1 MRHCGSGRKLAEESS
16 AELAWRARDKGGRGD
31 RVNSPNTRRRSR
43 TKAWLVA
50 LISTVAV
57 LVAAG
62 LSLALTAR
70 TKSIRTEAT
79 CPLSGLPA
87 PKGEVPERPGLAIKV
102 DNYPAAAPAVG
113 PRQGGR
119 RIRRASRRRNHP
131 SRGRIPVPGGKPGW
145 PHPFGSGASGRLNPR
160 PVEQASVRPRG
171 GIPPVLSLI
180 SEADLLDEDLPATGS
195 IVQNPSGRYPP
206 YDTYVSTAAAWALQ
220 PGDTTT
226 PAPIF
231 TYATTHPLGTPVGS
245 IHIPYSQTSDITW
258 NWDPDTKCWVL
269 SYSGT
274 PATVANGA
282 RIAVPNVVV
291 QVVHVSY
298 GPWVEDAQ
306 GDLEVQARLTGSGS
320 LMVFRNGVEVT
331 GTWQRSSLESPTR
344 LVAPNGSTIDLQPG
358 ETWVELVPNSIAV
371 TVTASSST
379 PGSKEVPSSP

>member
-1 MRHCGSGRKLAEESS
+1 
-16 AELAWRARDKGGRGD
+16 
-31 RVNSPNTRRRSR
+31 VNSPNTRRRSR

-87 PKGEVPERPGLAIKV
+87 PKGEVPERPALAIKV
-102 DNYPAAAPAVG
+102 DNYPAARPQSGLDKADVVFEEPVEGGITRLVAVFQCQEASLVG
-113 PRQGGR
+113 P
-119 RIRRASRRRNHP
+119 IRSARA
-131 SRGRIPVPGGKPGW
+131 VD
-145 PHPFGSGASGRLNPR
+145 ASILDQLNR
-160 PVEQASVRPRG
+160 PLFVHVG

-195 IVQNPSGRYPP
+195 IVQNPPGRHPP

-258 NWDPDTKCWVL
+258 NWDPDTKRWVL

-274 PATVANGA
+274 PATVANDA

-306 GDLEVQARLTGSGS
+306 GDLELQARLTGSGS

-358 ETWVELVPNSIAV
+358 ETWVELVPNSIDV